1 MGSRTQ
7 PRTKRVLIVDD
18 SADSAA
24 IYAAALESIGLT
36 VATSSDCPDAAYFKS
51 RSFDLILLD
60 LKLGSTESLPFIP
73 ELKKNSGA
81 KIVVLTAFGCI
92 DAAVEAMKNG
102 ASGFLLKSS
111 PITDILKSVAAMLEP
126 DDATHVDGKLLADCG
141 IVGQSPA
148 LLKLERLISQVG
160 PARTTVLVTG
170 ASGSGKELIARAL
183 HRSSL
188 ADGPFVPVNCGA
200 IPDQLIES
208 ELFGVKKGA
217 FTDAKADRTGM
228 LDAAAGGTLFLD
240 EIGEM
245 PLQVQAKLL
254 RVLQEEEF
262 TPLGDTK
269 RRKLNARIICATN
282 RDLPAMIA
290 EKKFREDL
298 YYRIAVITL
307 RVPTLAERKDD
318 IETLTRFF
326 LDKFN
331 RRFGK
336 NLQMPNEHELAE
348 MTAYD
353 WPGNVRELHN
363 SIERAAVLSTGPRID
378 LEHVLPVRDF
388 VVHAPD
394 SKHLV
399 GDFKTSLR
407 RFERQYLQSLLEASH
422 GNLSEASRVSGIYRA
437 TIYRMARRLNI
448 AIGKDL

>member
-1 MGSRTQ
+1 
-7 PRTKRVLIVDD
+7 
-18 SADSAA
+18 
-24 IYAAALESIGLT
+24 
-36 VATSSDCPDAAYFKS
+36 
-51 RSFDLILLD
+51 
-60 LKLGSTESLPFIP
+60 
-73 ELKKNSGA
+73 
-81 KIVVLTAFGCI
+81 
-92 DAAVEAMKNG
+92 
-102 ASGFLLKSS
+102 
-111 PITDILKSVAAMLEP
+111 
-126 DDATHVDGKLLADCG
+126 
-141 IVGQSPA
+141 
-148 LLKLERLISQVG
+148 
-160 PARTTVLVTG
+160 LVTG